1 MELCIS
7 CIYLTY
13 IVWNMC
19 ENLHYESVYIS
30 KRYTT
35 SKYTVDRQYTERGQ
49 LQCQLILVYHIKRNF
64 HKAICLQQVY
74 NDSSGCDVILQYC
87 TAQARGEHMGIV
99 FRAVTPGTYH
109 RKTLNQRDWR
119 SHSCTAYVIVSRK
132 KAKCF
137 PSKIQVYL
145 RHLATTL

>member
-1 MELCIS
+1 M
-7 CIYLTY
+7 
-13 IVWNMC
+13 NR
-19 ENLHYESVYIS
+19 YIS
-30 KRYTT
+30 KSYTT

-49 LQCQLILVYHIKRNF
+49 LQCQLILVYHIKGNF
-64 HKAICLQQVY
+64 HKAICLHQVY

-109 RKTLNQRDWR
+109 SKTLNQSGWR
-119 SHSCTAYVIVSRK
+119 SLSCRGYVIVSRK

-137 PSKIQVYL
+137 PSKTQVFEASGLYL
-145 RHLATTL
+145 INLAIFLSRSRRG